1 MFGKSFV
8 SIYFL
13 PNKLLVAEVSS
24 NRKKVV
30 RHASVDLPEGVIE
43 NYKVVDPGTLA
54 KVLKSVWNK
63 FHFNEKTV
71 GLILPEFSTFTKL
84 LKLPHLPLSELDEA
98 VNWQAQE
105 FLPTQATELIMD
117 WKIVEKSP
125 EGFETLLVAVNKDLL
140 MRYVEGVEKAG
151 LFPLMV
157 EIPSLGLVRLSPKSD
172 TANLII
178 YKNFGETILIVSQ
191 NEKIKGTSVIHAKSS
206 EEIVKTA
213 SRMINH
219 YKEIKVSQVLV
230 GGLEIDEEINQK
242 ITNILKDNL

>member
-71 GLILPEFSTFTKL
+71 GLIFGKHESGTIYISNIIVAKENRRKGIGTKL
-84 LKLPHLPLSELDEA
+84 IQKAEEFGKKLGDHKIWLITGKHYPEDPFFKNMGFIREALLP
-98 VNWQAQE
+98 
-105 FLPTQATELIMD
+105 
-117 WKIVEKSP
+117 
-125 EGFETLLVAVNKDLL
+125 
-140 MRYVEGVEKAG
+140 
-151 LFPLMV
+151 
-157 EIPSLGLVRLSPKSD
+157 
-172 TANLII
+172 
-178 YKNFGETILIVSQ
+178 
-191 NEKIKGTSVIHAKSS
+191 
-206 EEIVKTA
+206 
-213 SRMINH
+213 NH
-219 YKEIKVSQVLV
+219 YFHKDFVVYTKEINY
-230 GGLEIDEEINQK
+230 GL
-242 ITNILKDNL
+242 